1 MRGVRVQGGR
11 GGLKEGAGVLGVR
24 ATGRAGEISGEMLG
38 GSCASGIRRKRMAL
52 ARGAGPSAGGGG
64 DAGEP
69 GVGGGRRV
77 VGALAW
83 TRASGLGRGC

>member
-1 MRGVRVQGGR
+1 MQGGR

-52 ARGAGPSAGGGG
+52 ARGVGLSVGRRARAGGVRWQAVRGV
-64 DAGEP
+64 EP
-69 GVGGGRRV
+69 G
-77 VGALAW
+77 
-83 TRASGLGRGC
+83 CE